1 LVKEGDRVS
10 LTDARMTH
18 TGTVTTRREDG
29 LCTVKWDSG
38 MTERIHE
45 SELGRPPQEK

>member
-1 LVKEGDRVS
+1 MVKEGDRVS

-29 LCTVKWDSG
+29 MCTVKWDSG

-45 SELGRPPQEK
+45 NELGRPPHEK